1 MQEFIHKTYPSLSP
15 NLLKII
21 PALAKRMTFIKTS
34 WSSCTLLF
42 FTLFNILFKTYEVCN
57 EIIKKKLK
65 KILWFWISY
74 TVRAPSTFNRT
85 SSADAASQVQIQTQP
100 FGPWKSLGPWNP
112 RTPTQ
117 PNPTLAQFR
126 EICLIF
132 LVVYFQPGFRH
143 ITRRLWV
150 KTRYPS
156 TQYLLATHH
165 PPL

>member
-1 MQEFIHKTYPSLSP
+1 
-15 NLLKII
+15 
-21 PALAKRMTFIKTS
+21 
-34 WSSCTLLF
+34 
-42 FTLFNILFKTYEVCN
+42 
-57 EIIKKKLK
+57 
-65 KILWFWISY
+65 
-74 TVRAPSTFNRT
+74 VRAPSTFNRT

-100 FGPWKSLGPWNP
+100 FGPWKSSGPWNP

-143 ITRRLWV
+143 ITRRLWD

-156 TQYLLATHH
+156 TQYLPTSYPAPATVATPPTLCYLASGQPCAVCNPYCEAHIY
-165 PPL
+165 LAMYKNDS